1 MDSETLK
8 QVQDIDS
15 EILTIENEMYKN
27 MHIWWVLIPEM
38 KEVDNKIYEQK
49 QLQSKY
55 EIGSKEYNKHL
66 ELRIKFEKEKLELM
80 NDFKNKLEFLN

>member
-15 EILTIENEMYKN
+15 EILKIENEMYKN
-27 MHIWWVLIPEM
+27 MHTWWELIPEM
-38 KEVDNKIYEQK
+38 KEVDYKIHEQK

-55 EIGSKEYNKHL
+55 EMGSNEYNKHL
-66 ELRIKFEKEKLELM
+66 KLRIKLEKEKLELM
-80 NDFKNKLEFLN
+80 NDYKNKLEFLN